1 MQGITPLMVSLKLF
15 LILLIFSLLLCKMNL
30 QQSDNKQSTTLSGS
44 FLNPI
49 KQRNHYGICARHN
62 IK

>member
-1 MQGITPLMVSLKLF
+1 
-15 LILLIFSLLLCKMNL
+15 LCKMNL
-30 QQSDNKQSTTLSGS
+30 QQRDNKQSTTLSGS

-49 KQRNHYGICARHN
+49 KQRNHYGICVRHN